1 VKPVDL
7 PIDRKCPFDPPPEYT
22 GLRAECPV
30 APLKMTVGPGGD
42 TGWLVTRLTD
52 ARAVLSDRRFSH
64 RNELIALPIEP
75 PFPLDSYAPPPA
87 APGAFIK
94 MDRPHHSRYKKVLT
108 GRFTMRAVATLT
120 PLITRLTSS
129 CLDAMA
135 ASSGPV
141 DLVADFAEPLAVQT
155 MCELLGLPLDVRGP
169 LAEHF
174 AVLSRMHYSLEEL
187 IAACTAI
194 AETLRGL
201 IESRRATEGDDLLS
215 DLVARDDLTTDEVV
229 NLIWALLGG
238 GFDTTANMLALGT
251 LALLAHPSQLALFR
265 DQPELT
271 DNAVEELLRYL
282 TISHL
287 GASRAALEDVDLEGT
302 RIRAGETVVV
312 ALGAANRDPEHFAD
326 PDRLDITAP
335 TQGHVAFG
343 HGEHQC
349 LGQNLAR
356 AVLRIALPAL
366 FERFPGLRAVD
377 ALDDIPLKTDML
389 HYGVHELRV
398 TL

>member
-1 VKPVDL
+1 
-7 PIDRKCPFDPPPEYT
+7 
-22 GLRAECPV
+22 
-30 APLKMTVGPGGD
+30 
-42 TGWLVTRLTD
+42 
-52 ARAVLSDRRFSH
+52 
-64 RNELIALPIEP
+64 
-75 PFPLDSYAPPPA
+75 
-87 APGAFIK
+87 
-94 MDRPHHSRYKKVLT
+94 
-108 GRFTMRAVATLT
+108 
-120 PLITRLTSS
+120 
-129 CLDAMA
+129 
-135 ASSGPV
+135 
-141 DLVADFAEPLAVQT
+141 
-155 MCELLGLPLDVRGP
+155 
-169 LAEHF
+169 
-174 AVLSRMHYSLEEL
+174 MHYSLEEL